1 MCVCMCVCV
10 WSSAFSMKKIISS
23 ALKRSFISFF
33 PNWIYF
39 IYFSY
44 LIVLVGTFSG
54 WIDVVKESICSL
66 LLIFEE
72 MLLVLHHW
80 LWWSLCVLHIWVLL
94 CWGSFLLLVCWIFF
108 YHERVLDFVTWFLSI
123 SWDDPVCLVFVF
135 FFLHSFYIVFYV
147 HQFLYVEQSLNS
159 WNKPTW
165 TWCNSF
171 NILLNSIC

>member
-1 MCVCMCVCV
+1 MCVCMCVRV

-33 PNWIYF
+33 PNLIYF

-54 WIDVVKESICSL
+54 WTDVVKEGICSL

-80 LWWSLCVLHIWVLL
+80 LWWCLCVFHIWVLL
-94 CWGSFLLLVCWIFF
+94 CWGSFLLLVCWMFF
-108 YHERVLDFVTWFLSI
+108 FFLSWKGI
-123 SWDDPVCLVFVF
+123 GFCHMIFLHQLRWSCLFVCLFSS
-135 FFLHSFYIVFYV
+135 FFLHSVLCSSIFIR
-147 HQFLYVEQSLNS
+147 
-159 WNKPTW
+159 W
-165 TWCNSF
+165 T
-171 NILLNSIC
+171 ILELLE

>member
-1 MCVCMCVCV
+1 MCVCMCVRV

-54 WIDVVKESICSL
+54 WTDVVKEGICSL

-80 LWWSLCVLHIWVLL
+80 LWWCLCVFHRWVLL
-94 CWGSFLLLVCWIFF
+94 CWGSFLLLVCWMFF
-108 YHERVLDFVTWFLSI
+108 FFIMKGYWILSHDFSPSAEMILF
-123 SWDDPVCLVFVF
+123 VCLFVF
-135 FFLHSFYIVFYV
+135 F
-147 HQFLYVEQSLNS
+147 
-159 WNKPTW
+159 
-165 TWCNSF
+165 
-171 NILLNSIC
+171 ILFT

>member
-1 MCVCMCVCV
+1 MCVCMCVRV

-54 WIDVVKESICSL
+54 WTDVVKEGICSL

-80 LWWSLCVLHIWVLL
+80 LWWCLCVFHIWVLL
-94 CWGSFLLLVCWIFF
+94 CWGSFLLLVCWMFF
-108 YHERVLDFVTWFLSI
+108 FFIMKGYWILSHDFSPSAEMILF
-123 SWDDPVCLVFVF
+123 VCLFVF
-135 FFLHSFYIVFYV
+135 F
-147 HQFLYVEQSLNS
+147 
-159 WNKPTW
+159 
-165 TWCNSF
+165 
-171 NILLNSIC
+171 ILFT